1 MIYCYFEKDMQ
12 IIRRRSPSTG
22 KKAEEYLARAERFK
36 WQTNDR
42 DSEDGVLCVVC

>member
-1 MIYCYFEKDMQ
+1 MIAVFGGAHLFYS
-12 IIRRRSPSTG
+12 R

-36 WQTNDR
+36 RQTNDR